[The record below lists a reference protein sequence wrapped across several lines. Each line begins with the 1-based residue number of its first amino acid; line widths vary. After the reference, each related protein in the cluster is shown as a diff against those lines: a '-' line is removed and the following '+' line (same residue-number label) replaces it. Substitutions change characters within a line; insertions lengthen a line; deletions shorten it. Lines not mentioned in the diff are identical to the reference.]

1 MSEERNPYYPHP
13 EGTPAPWY
21 VYSNELIDG
30 TKTFWIGN
38 SADVVFDC
46 SPYGPKE
53 LFFPPNEPDARLICA
68 APDMLEAL
76 KSAIELYGKPGGP
89 WNVPSDPGGWL
100 DMARKAVNKAEG
112 IGPDMVYVK

>member
-1 MSEERNPYYPHP
+1 MSEERNPYYPIP
-13 EGTPAPWY
+13 KYTPAPWY

-46 SPYGPKE
+46 STYGPKE

-68 APDMLEAL
+68 APEMLEAL
-76 KSAIELYGKPGGP
+76 EMVIAFEDWERYSHPDHKDALQYAEVVDRVRSAIAKAKGGQP
-89 WNVPSDPGGWL
+89 
-100 DMARKAVNKAEG
+100 
-112 IGPDMVYVK
+112 